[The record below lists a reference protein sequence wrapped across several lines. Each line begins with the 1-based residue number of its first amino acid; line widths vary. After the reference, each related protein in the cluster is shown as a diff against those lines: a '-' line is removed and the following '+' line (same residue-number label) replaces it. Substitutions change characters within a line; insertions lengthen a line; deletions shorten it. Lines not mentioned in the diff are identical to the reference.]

1 VDEAER
7 IDAAERGGNPMRRLL
22 RYGLIVVVA
31 AVAVAA
37 ALYFLFPETLF
48 KLATEA
54 QRRSAG
60 LVKKEVQVDDHR
72 IPYLEG
78 GTGQTVVLLHGFGDT
93 KDGWTAFARYIRGY
107 QLVIPDV
114 PGFGESSRVA
124 ADDYGIE
131 SQVARIHRFVEVLRL
146 DRFHLAGASLGG
158 ALAASYAA
166 RHPEKVLTLML
177 EDTAGAPSP
186 TKSPLV
192 VQLETGNNPLL
203 PRNAEEFDKLMALVF
218 EHPPAILPAFTKIVV
233 ADWVAHRG
241 FNEKIWRDSL
251 AGPISLAPVLPL
263 IQAPVLIVWGDR
275 DRLCD
280 IGGVAF
286 LEQNLKH
293 DPTVI
298 LRGTGH
304 SPEKERPEDAA
315 SAYVRFLGRRR

>member
-1 VDEAER
+1 
-7 IDAAERGGNPMRRLL
+7 MRRFL
-22 RYGLIVVVA
+22 RYGLTVVVA
-31 AVAVAA
+31 AVAAAA

-48 KLATEA
+48 RLAKEA

-60 LVKKEVQVDDHR
+60 LVRKEVQVDDHR

-78 GTGQTVVLLHGFGDT
+78 GTGETVVLIHGFGDS
-93 KDGWTAFARYIRGY
+93 KDGWTAFAGYVRGY
-107 QLVIPDV
+107 HLVIPDV

-131 SQVARIHRFVEVLRL
+131 SQVARIHRLVEVLGL

-158 ALAASYAA
+158 ALAATYAA

-186 TKSPLV
+186 TKSSLV
-192 VQLETGNNPLL
+192 LQLEKGNNPLL
-203 PRNAEEFDKLMALVF
+203 PRNAEEFDKLLAMVF
-218 EHPPAILPAFTKIVV
+218 ERPPAMLPAFTKIIV
-233 ADWVAHRG
+233 ADWVAHRE

-251 AGPISLAPVLPL
+251 TGPTSLAPVLPL

-275 DRLCD
+275 DRICD

-298 LRGTGH
+298 LRGSGH
-304 SPEKERPEDAA
+304 SPEKEKPEEAA
-315 SAYVRFLGRRR
+315 SAYVSFLSRKR